1 MKEYR
6 VPVYKVLYDYYPKF
20 GALSVV
26 DTILVKRKVF
36 GLSEVLTGFDGIDII
51 NKGYLK
57 NGALDFYSR
66 NMMKAKAT
74 GYHLV
79 VFAEDLVQKNLVR
92 PEELDA
98 YFDQYDSS
106 EWKKVY
112 DDMKILTKKEKKE
125 LRQKMYSIYSSKK

>member
-1 MKEYR
+1 MKVYR

-92 PEELDA
+92 PE
-98 YFDQYDSS
+98 
-106 EWKKVY
+106 
-112 DDMKILTKKEKKE
+112 

>member
-1 MKEYR
+1 MKVYR
-6 VPVYKVLYDYYPKF
+6 VPVYRVIYDHYPKY

-36 GLSEVLTGFDGIDII
+36 GISEVLTGFDGIDII
-51 NKGYLK
+51 NRGYLK
-57 NGALDFYSR
+57 NGVLDYYSR
-66 NMMKAKAT
+66 KPVKAEVT

-92 PEELDA
+92 PEDLDP
-98 YFDQYDSS
+98 YIDQYDSS
-106 EWKKVY
+106 GWKKVY

-125 LRQKMYSIYSSKK
+125 LKQKMYSVYSSKK

>member
-1 MKEYR
+1 MKVYK
-6 VPVYKVLYDYYPKF
+6 VSVYKVLYDYYPKY

-66 NMMKAKAT
+66 NIMKSEAT

-79 VFAEDLVQKNLVR
+79 VFAEDLVQ
-92 PEELDA
+92 
-98 YFDQYDSS
+98 
-106 EWKKVY
+106 
-112 DDMKILTKKEKKE
+112 
-125 LRQKMYSIYSSKK
+125 